1 MKTLTISQ
9 RMPLAEFDRVGRY
22 ERPATRGDCSPCPTC
37 QEWRDSGHNV
47 PRDPLGCGHKGS
59 EAIFHS
65 RPCAFVGCRHALY
78 VDVSGRGSL
87 KLNFPDRDWDEIPQ
101 TCSIDV
107 ADDGEHTLEQIG
119 DLMNVTRER
128 ARQLEARGLAG
139 GRRSPDLDLR
149 TPEEQ
154 AAAAEYAE
162 LFGDD
167 EDGWGDFGPPPPATP
182 QPPARAQVG
191 AKDVRV
197 MLNVLRD

>member
-9 RMPLAEFDRVGRY
+9 RMPLAELDRVGNYQRP
-22 ERPATRGDCSPCPTC
+22 ERRGDCLPCATC
-37 QEWRDSGHNV
+37 QEWRDSGRNV
-47 PRDPLGCGHKGS
+47 PRDPLACGHKGQ

-78 VDVSGRGSL
+78 VDISGRGSL
-87 KLNFPDRDWDEIPQ
+87 KLNFPDKDWDEIPQ

-139 GRRSPDLDLR
+139 GRRSADLDLR

-154 AAAAEYAE
+154 AAAAQYAE
-162 LFGDD
+162 LFADD
-167 EDGWGDFGPPPPATP
+167 EEDWIDYEMPAPETP
-182 QPPARAQVG
+182 QPPVAARTGDAR
-191 AKDVRV
+191 VRV
-197 MLNVLRD
+197 MLNVLWD